1 MLTEIPYDREA
12 AVFYA
17 QKWAYSRNPRYYN
30 FDDLGGDCTNFVS
43 QCIYAGCGVMNFTPT
58 FGWYY
63 IDVNQRAPAW
73 TGVEYLSNFLTS
85 NTGEGPFAEET
96 DQSGVVPGDVVQLVD
111 DSGRL
116 YHTLLVVAVRRGRI
130 YVSSHSADS
139 FLRRLNSY
147 NAAGFRFFHI
157 LGARQLVHSVT

>member
-1 MLTEIPYDREA
+1 MFTEIPYDREA

-17 QKWAYSRNPRYYN
+17 RKWAFLRNPRYYN

-73 TGVEYLSNFLTS
+73 TGVEFLSNFLTT
-85 NTGEGPFAEET
+85 NTGAGPFAEEVAQT
-96 DQSGVVPGDVVQLVD
+96 DLAPGDIVQLID
-111 DSGRL
+111 GSGKL
-116 YHTLLVVAVRRGRI
+116 YHTLIVVAIRRGRI
-130 YVSSHSADS
+130 YVASHSADS
-139 FLRRLNSY
+139 FLRRLNTY
-147 NAAGFRFFHI
+147 TAAGFRFFHI
-157 LGARQLVHSVT
+157 LGARK